1 MENQQTTSRR
11 VVRQTA
17 LNQPPIKLKPE
28 GGYYNWD
35 IKASSGL
42 AHYRAMQLKNQAR
55 KDLADQRVKF
65 IVAAW
70 EAQESIPQV
79 KDSKWGVARQ
89 LSAFSKAINNPLSAD
104 SFVKRYQFWCH
115 LHDAGL

>member
-1 MENQQTTSRR
+1 MENQQQTRR

-35 IKASSGL
+35 IKARSGL

-55 KDLADQRVKF
+55 KDLADQKVKV
-65 IVAAW
+65 IVEAW
-70 EAQESIPQV
+70 EAQESAVPQIV
-79 KDSKWGVARQ
+79 GSKWEVTRQ
-89 LSAFSKAINNPLSAD
+89 LSAFSKSINNPLSAD
-104 SFVKRYQFWCH
+104 SLVKRYHFWKH
-115 LHDAGL
+115 LHD